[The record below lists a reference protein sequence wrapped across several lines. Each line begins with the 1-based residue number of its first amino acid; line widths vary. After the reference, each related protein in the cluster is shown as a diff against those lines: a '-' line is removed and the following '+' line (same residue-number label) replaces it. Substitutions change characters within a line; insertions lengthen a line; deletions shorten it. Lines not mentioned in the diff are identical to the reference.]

1 MKSFFKKLVLCLV
14 LVNLGLTINMFVV
27 NAETPVSDPKVPS
40 PMEYLQKI
48 GKDTK
53 LPNYVD
59 TGIHPDAAL
68 ETKPGVATI
77 TSPIY
82 FALDLFR
89 YLISGIAFI
98 YIIIY
103 ALKLISTTSDEEATK
118 VKDGLIMAVLG
129 FILIQI
135 ADVAVK
141 KVFFGEQGEAFQDV
155 ATTKLY
161 AAEAVSQIHGII
173 GFFEYFLG
181 AVAVLFLIIKGFTL
195 ITSAGNEEEIGKA
208 KKQVIY
214 ALVGLVVIGLSEVV
228 VRGFIFPDNG
238 AKLPST
244 QMGLHII
251 VSVTNFL
258 VGFVAIASF
267 LMLFYGGYSYVVS
280 GGNEEVKDKVKKIIY
295 GAVMAL
301 IISMGAFAI
310 VNTFIKFDSPE
321 NASSSTS
328 PANSPT
334 NVP

>member
-1 MKSFFKKLVLCLV
+1 MKNFIKKLVLCLM
-14 LVNLGLTINMFVV
+14 LVNLGLTMQMIVA
-27 NAETPVSDPKVPS
+27 NAETPVSDPKIPS
-40 PMEYLQKI
+40 PIESLQNI

-59 TGIHPDAAL
+59 TGIHPDAST

-77 TSPIY
+77 SSPIY

-98 YIIIY
+98 YIIVY
-103 ALKLISTTSDEEATK
+103 AFKLTSTANDDEAVK

-161 AAEAVSQIHGII
+161 AAEAVNQMRGLI

-181 AVAVLFLIIKGFTL
+181 AVAVLFIIIKGFTL

-208 KKQVIY
+208 KKQVLY
-214 ALVGLVVIGLSEVV
+214 ALAGLIVVGLSEVV
-228 VRGFIFPDNG
+228 VRGFIFPENG
-238 AKLPST
+238 AKLPDT
-244 QMGLHII
+244 QVGLYII

-258 VGFVAIASF
+258 VGFIAIASF
-267 LMLFYGGYSYVVS
+267 LMLVYGGYSYVVS
-280 GGNEEVKDKVKKIIY
+280 GGNEEVKDKVKKIIF

-301 IISMGAFAI
+301 LISMGAFAA
-310 VNTFIKFDSPE
+310 VNTFVKFDSPE

-328 PANSPT
+328 PAPLPT
-334 NVP
+334 KAP